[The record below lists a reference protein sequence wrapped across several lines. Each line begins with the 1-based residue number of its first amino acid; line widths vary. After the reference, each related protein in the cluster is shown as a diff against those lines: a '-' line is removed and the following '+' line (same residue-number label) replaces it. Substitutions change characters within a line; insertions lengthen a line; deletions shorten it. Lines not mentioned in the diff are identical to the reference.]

1 MIIFVFALVAAQV
14 SAGDFDANI
23 TNQVYFDIEIDQI
36 QIGRV
41 VFGLFGEIAPIAV
54 ENFRGLCTGEYGL
67 NGDGLPLYYKNSIIH
82 RIFPNFAIQ
91 GGDIT
96 IGDGTGGE
104 SIYGRRF
111 RDEPFIL
118 KHSET
123 GLLSMA
129 NYGKNSNN
137 SQFYILLAQAAWLD
151 GKSVVFGKVIEGFS
165 ILKTIEKHGNA
176 QGKVDAHIRIK
187 DSGELISL

>member
-1 MIIFVFALVAAQV
+1 MIILVLVLVAAQI
-14 SAGDFDANI
+14 SASFDVNI
-23 TNQVYFDIEIDQI
+23 TNQVYFDLEIDQI
-36 QIGRV
+36 HIGRV
-41 VFGLFGEIAPIAV
+41 IFGLFGEIAPITV

-67 NGDGLPLYYKNSIIH
+67 NGDGLPLHYKNSVIH

-96 IGDGTGGE
+96 IGDGSGGE

-111 RDEPFIL
+111 RDEPFTL
-118 KHSET
+118 QHSQA
-123 GLLSMA
+123 GFLSMA

-137 SQFYILLAQAAWLD
+137 SQFYILFAQASWLD

-165 ILKTIEKHGNA
+165 ILETLEKHGNA
-176 QGKVDAHIRIK
+176 QGKVNALIRIS